1 MRRGGESQAPVP
13 PCATNAHRASAC
25 PCACSIAHD
34 CSCTPRLPYYD
45 PAKVIFLVWCF
56 HPSSQGCA
64 VVYRWVIRPL
74 FLPREEAI
82 DNGIARLTD
91 GVSQALLEVRGIIVK
106 NVAKRIA
113 GTEDTPKKDRDR
125 DAQRAR

>member
-1 MRRGGESQAPVP
+1 M
-13 PCATNAHRASAC
+13 
-25 PCACSIAHD
+25 
-34 CSCTPRLPYYD
+34 
-45 PAKVIFLVWCF
+45 IFLVWCF